1 MLSKIFLTKCTNK
14 NNFDPIRSK
23 VLSSGYDNNDYKRER
38 KMKLLEN
45 LFNLKLD
52 KEYIDKFSLLLY
64 NYKKTKNYPLKRKN
78 LKKTIYK
85 YDEDNNLYLTF
96 PKFNSVDKNKEKF
109 KTIDYSSQVKG
120 HYFITDKNALDDEDN
135 LEDLRRKINEEIENN
150 NNINFKTISNNEDIE
165 NEEIENKGKKL
176 YNLLKTKYSHDIY
189 KKDGP
194 SLPRI
199 INKKTKEDSSII
211 KRISDIDPIL
221 GRKIYENN
229 IKFLTK
235 NQKLNFF
242 YLSELEV
249 FNSMDKL
256 SIKKHLLN
264 KNKFNSCN
272 KKNKLLIKD
281 IFHYD
286 KNKWNKISLERKY
299 NENEAKINEFNE
311 KNRQKLLNL
320 KNNIDKL
327 ENEKFKTEIDVQE
340 TLNKIDLFMKKN
352 ASPLSTQ
359 YLKERSIKPSKV
371 KTKK

>member
-23 VLSSGYDNNDYKRER
+23 VLSSGYDNNDYERER

-52 KEYIDKFSLLLY
+52 KEYIDKLSLLLY

-176 YNLLKTKYSHDIY
+176 YNLLKTKYSYDIY

-371 KTKK
+371 KAKK

>member
-1 MLSKIFLTKCTNK
+1 MNK
-14 NNFDPIRSK
+14 NIFDPMYSK
-23 VLSSGYDNNDYKRER
+23 VLSSGYDHMDYEKDR

-52 KEYIDKFSLLLY
+52 KDYIDKSSLLLY
-64 NYKKTKNYPLKRKN
+64 TCKKTKNYPLKRRN
-78 LKKTIYK
+78 LKKTIYN

-96 PKFNSVDKNKEKF
+96 PKSNSVDKHKKS
-109 KTIDYSSQVKG
+109 KTIDYSSQVKD
-120 HYFITDKNALDDEDN
+120 HYFITDKNTLDDDN
-135 LEDLRRKINEEIENN
+135 LEDLRRKINEEIEN

-165 NEEIENKGKKL
+165 NEEFENRGKKL
-176 YNLLKTKYSHDIY
+176 YQLLKTKYSYDTY
-189 KKDGP
+189 GNNKYL
-194 SLPRI
+194 LPKI
-199 INKKTKEDSSII
+199 INRKTKEDTSII

-221 GRKIYENN
+221 GRKIYEN
-229 IKFLTK
+229 KVKLLTN
-235 NQKLNFF
+235 NQKLNLF

-249 FNSMDKL
+249 FNSMAKL
-256 SIKKHLLN
+256 GIKKEILN

-272 KKNKLLIKD
+272 KRTKLLIKD
-281 IFHYD
+281 LFHYD

-320 KNNIDKL
+320 KNSIDKL

-340 TLNKIDLFMKKN
+340 TLNNIDLFMKKN
-352 ASPLSTQ
+352 ASPLTIQ
-359 YLKERSIKPSKV
+359 YLKEKSIRSSKI